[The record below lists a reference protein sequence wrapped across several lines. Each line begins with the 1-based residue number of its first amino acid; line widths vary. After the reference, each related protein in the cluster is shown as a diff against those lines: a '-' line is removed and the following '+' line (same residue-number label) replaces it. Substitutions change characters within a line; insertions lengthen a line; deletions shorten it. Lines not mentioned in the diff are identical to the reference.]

1 MLAAVT
7 PAGEDSEA
15 ALRALFRVKSFAKT
29 AGIDLQSI
37 NEEEPDIAARLMI
50 TSLAS
55 LLEDPIL
62 YEALRG
68 FERPSDL
75 DGVRNIAIALYSRSQ
90 SRKRAAP
97 SVESSRDRGGD
108 AAADRRA
115 AFASLDSDDEEAE
128 GPGGGTRGKRL
139 PPLKDGQL
147 RRSISREAALA
158 VRADEV
164 TEAARRAEEAA
175 DPFSVAI
182 APPSHRDDV
191 RRALL
196 SNGQVDAEGASRES
210 VELPLHI
217 TTARRDFRVEV
228 EEAIAR
234 QFPPGADFTAS
245 DAELAKLLEDAR
257 NCTFDLPRL
266 RGLAKRSLGASGVK
280 CDEQRELEQAL
291 RILRAIASPAAKLM
305 HGDAAGEADAGALAD
320 WCGRVLTSGDL
331 ATGAIA
337 TIVARVFGDYDQAVG
352 AFIRG
357 TRRRP
362 PSFMGTLEACGR
374 IIEQAKF
381 DHRFSKLGHSPARSA
396 SAPPPQRG
404 RTPSKGKGRGDQDGK
419 PKGRVGQSSG
429 GQQATH
435 LAILRIS
442 GDNTQK
448 DAFFSLLRSKYN
460 RICHRQIHRGCDAAD
475 CTREHITRGSKEA
488 KEIFTAASAVCPATA
503 L

>member
-1 MLAAVT
+1 VLAALT

-15 ALRALFRVKSFAKT
+15 ALRALFRVKSFAKA

-37 NEEEPDIAARLMI
+37 SEEEPDIATRLMI

-75 DGVRNIAIALYSRSQ
+75 RGVQNIAVALYSRGQ
-90 SRKRAAP
+90 SRKRATP

-108 AAADRRA
+108 AAADRRV

-128 GPGGGTRGKRL
+128 EPGGGTRGKRL
-139 PPLKDGQL
+139 PPLKDSQL

-175 DPFSVAI
+175 GSFSVAI

-196 SNGQVDAEGASRES
+196 SNGQIDAEGASRES
-210 VELPLHI
+210 VELPLYI
-217 TTARRDFRVEV
+217 TTARRAFRVEV
-228 EEAIAR
+228 EGAIAR

-257 NCTFDLPRL
+257 NGTFDLPRL

-291 RILRAIASPAAKLM
+291 RILRVIASPAAKLM

-320 WCGRVLTSGDL
+320 WCGRVLSSGDL

-337 TIVARVFGDYDQAVG
+337 TIVARVFGDYDQAIG

-362 PSFMGTLEACGR
+362 PSFTGTLDACSR
-374 IIEQAKF
+374 IVEQAKF
-381 DHRFSKLGHSPARSA
+381 DHRFSKLGHSPARSD
-396 SAPPPQRG
+396 
-404 RTPSKGKGRGDQDGK
+404 TPSKGKSGGKGKGRGDPDGK
-419 PKGRVGQSSG
+419 PKGRAGQSSG

-435 LAILRIS
+435 PAILRIS
-442 GDNTQK
+442 GDSAQK
-448 DAFFSLLRSKYN
+448 DAFFSLLRSDYN
-460 RICHRQIHRGCDAAD
+460 KICHQQIYRGCDTAN
-475 CTREHITRGSKEA
+475 CSREHIKRGSKEA
-488 KEIFTAASAVCPATA
+488 KAIVTAASAVCPATA